1 MSPSD
6 WFNPSLIPFTH
17 LQMMI
22 GVVW

>member
-1 MSPSD
+1 MGPSD